1 MKSETDY
8 YYLALAVLTL
18 VNIGLGLFNVYLSRS
33 GIIFDFATGLVFNMA
48 ILSLVIVVSGVLV
61 TVFGLARLQSIER
74 KAIEEARI
82 TARRS
87 LSNELASIKKL
98 MPEVKEKLQEVA
110 EMSDSIKE
118 EISKLSSSEIS
129 DEEEQEETENDL
141 SGN

>member
-8 YYLALAVLTL
+8 YYLALALLTL

-61 TVFGLARLQSIER
+61 TVFGLARLQSIES

-82 TARRS
+82 VARTAI
-87 LSNELASIKKL
+87 SNELVPVVKKL
-98 MPEVKEKLQEVA
+98 MPEVEEKLLEVE
-110 EMSDSIKE
+110 EMPESIRE

-129 DEEEQEETENDL
+129 SEEEQEETE
-141 SGN
+141 